1 MLTTISTKGGAL
13 AERVSAL
20 EEWNPDALAI
30 PMLCF
35 STTEI
40 LVAVR
45 GSTGHTVEQGGNVYN
60 NNIFSIVRVSLTYN
74 TL

>member
-1 MLTTISTKGGAL
+1 MGDLHNFEDFNDDDIDNGAL

-35 STTEI
+35 CTTEI
-40 LVAVR
+40 LVAVQVQCR
-45 GSTGHTVEQGGNVYN
+45 HRDGHRAG
-60 NNIFSIVRVSLTYN
+60 
-74 TL
+74 

>member
-1 MLTTISTKGGAL
+1 MGDLHNFEDFNDDDIDNGAL

-40 LVAVR
+40 LVAVDQL
-45 GSTGHTVEQGGNVYN
+45 GITLNKEVTSTITFEA
-60 NNIFSIVRVSLTYN
+60 L
-74 TL
+74 